1 MKNVVKWN
9 LASLLFAGL
18 FAANVNGAFVTG
30 TILLERL
37 NGDAGDKNNAIG
49 YIVAIADE
57 GEDKSRPQPRGT
69 CFAIPNGVSSG
80 QLAERVRKFLD
91 RNPAIRGD
99 VASNLVKAS
108 LSEAFPCRK

>member
-1 MKNVVKWN
+1 MRNVVKRRPAVLL
-9 LASLLFAGL
+9 LAALLTTQA
-18 FAANVNGAFVTG
+18 NGAFVTG
-30 TILLERL
+30 TVLLERL
-37 NGDAGDKNNAIG
+37 KGDVAEKNNAIG

-69 CFAIPNGVSSG
+69 CFSIPNGVPSG
-80 QLAERVRKFLD
+80 ELAERVRKFLD